1 MALMINK
8 DNTPRALS
16 DEENAY
22 QIIQRFIKAK
32 KFDLAI
38 IALEKLIEAYPDF
51 AVGHNDLAVLY
62 YNQGQKEK
70 SLNHHEKSAE
80 LNPDNI
86 TFQKNL
92 ADFYQIEQGRLGDAM
107 VIYLKILTA
116 NPEDVETLLA
126 IGNISLR
133 IGHTDEA
140 KGFFNRVL
148 EIEPWNSKAWQTI
161 QALK

>member
-8 DNTPRALS
+8 DITPRALS
-16 DEENAY
+16 EEEKAY
-22 QIIQRFIKAK
+22 QIIQRLTKAK

-38 IALEKLIEAYPDF
+38 IALEKLVEAYPDF

-62 YNQGQKEK
+62 YNHGDKAK
-70 SLNHHEKSAE
+70 AVTHHEKAAE
-80 LNPDNI
+80 LKPDNI

-92 ADFYQIEQGRLGDAM
+92 ADLYQIEYGRLGDAM
-107 VIYLKILTA
+107 EIYLKILTA
-116 NPEDVETLLA
+116 NNEDVETLLA

-133 IGHTDEA
+133 IGHIDEA